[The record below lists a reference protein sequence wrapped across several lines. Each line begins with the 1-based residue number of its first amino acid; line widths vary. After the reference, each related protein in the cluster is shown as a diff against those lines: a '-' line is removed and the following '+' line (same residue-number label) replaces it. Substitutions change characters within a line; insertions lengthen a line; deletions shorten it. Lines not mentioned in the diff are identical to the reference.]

1 MRPLRF
7 PEEPTMDQELGAF
20 NYVPRP
26 GGAGEARSHEDW
38 RRARAAHVGLLL
50 MGMRRVNLLLVGID
64 GMVWSVLRTLLPNLE
79 EPVVS
84 WCPGESLVLPLAVRS
99 GTLVLHDVGVMPA
112 DQQLQLLQWLED
124 SRCRTQV
131 ISMTSVSL
139 LPRVQSGAFVD
150 TLYYRLNTV
159 CVDVTA

>member
-1 MRPLRF
+1 MRRLRL
-7 PEEPTMDQELGAF
+7 PEEPSMDHELKAF
-20 NYVPRP
+20 NYALRP
-26 GGAGEARSHEDW
+26 GWTGEARNHEDW

-99 GTLVLHDVGVMPA
+99 GTLVLHDVGVMPL
-112 DQQLQLLQWLED
+112 DQQSQLLKWLED

-131 ISMTSVSL
+131 ISMTSTSL
-139 LPRVQSGAFVD
+139 LPRVQSGTFID